1 MFGLTSLGTLHTAIS
16 LMALLAGIVALSRD
30 KAIDSRSVAGQVFI
44 GGTILSCLSGLGI
57 FQHGGFGNPH
67 VVAILTLVV
76 LGVALIAERAVAF
89 GGLSRYVAT
98 VGYSFAFF
106 VHFIPGTVETLT
118 RLPAGAPYLA
128 DPADPKAQ
136 PIIGFFF
143 LLFLVGATL
152 QVRRLR
158 AVPVA
163 APVR

>member
-76 LGVALIAERAVAF
+76 LGVALVAERAVAF